1 MSRCR
6 CHTKCYGLMPTVG
19 APLAHGGF
27 GTGCCNFSALIILI
41 LILLFFGKGLERSRG
56 PCREEKGSAGFFGG
70 NDGIFGGIIF
80 IITLYFLTCCG
91 PGKRGLQGGIY

>member
-6 CHTKCYGLMPTVG
+6 CHTKCYGMMPTVG

-27 GTGCCNFSALIILI
+27 GTGCCNFSSLVILI
-41 LILLFFGKGLERSRG
+41 LILLFFGRGLVRRG
-56 PCREEKGSAGFFGG
+56 PCEEERGSAGFFGS

-80 IITLYFLTCCG
+80 IITLYFLSCCG
-91 PGKRGLQGGIY
+91 PGRRGLY